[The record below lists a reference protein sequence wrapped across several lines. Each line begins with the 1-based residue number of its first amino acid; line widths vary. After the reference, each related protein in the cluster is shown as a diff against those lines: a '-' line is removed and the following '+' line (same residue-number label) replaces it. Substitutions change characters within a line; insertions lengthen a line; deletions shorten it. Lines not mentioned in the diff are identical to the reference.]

1 MLRNHAVRALALV
14 AASALAAGAA
24 TYTTPNLDTTPV
36 GQAKPVW
43 FGGLKFV
50 NKGLVGVGQLA
61 VGALDDRG
69 DSLGSF

>member
-1 MLRNHAVRALALV
+1 MAVGGV
-14 AASALAAGAA
+14 T
-24 TYTTPNLDTTPV
+24 TYPTPNLDPTPV

-43 FGGLKFV
+43 LGGVKFV

-69 DSLGSF
+69 DSLGSFSSFKIDPQTWRR